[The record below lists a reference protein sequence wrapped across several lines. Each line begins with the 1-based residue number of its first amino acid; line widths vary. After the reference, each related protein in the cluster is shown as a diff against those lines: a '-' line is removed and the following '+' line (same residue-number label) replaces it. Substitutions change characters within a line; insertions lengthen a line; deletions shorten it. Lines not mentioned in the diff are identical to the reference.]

1 MAAKVQTIVSNIHNK
16 ENTVKTTTSR
26 LHLRTIICVLTIV
39 VIALPAMFFS
49 TITSSR
55 IAQADAQPVF
65 PDAHQDFLGGGSY
78 AALFGNDTNSLAP
91 GPTSPTGTGRPPR
104 VGPNVRVNDLQ
115 QPFPNGLFGR
125 SETTIASTDDGQFLV
140 AGWNDARGF
149 LRPPFGNILPG
160 PPGLSGYGFS
170 TDGGLTWTD
179 AGAPPVFNDIVTRGD
194 PWLDRGGL
202 DNATF
207 YYANLAVDDR
217 LPAGQVTLGVSV
229 HLGHFN
235 NGVLTWSDV
244 RLLQAPNYP
253 NDFYDKESITMAKDG
268 SGAGYVSVTNFKQL
282 CGIPAFGLGQI
293 EVWRTHDGG
302 DTWQGP
308 VIAGP
313 DLTNTSTC
321 DGSGVL
327 QQSSSV
333 GIGPNGEVYVTWQ
346 LGPTFDSSGTPSTG
360 ASIAV
365 ARSLDGGVTF
375 STPVVV
381 ANINSM
387 RQDPP
392 VGYNRNRLNDHPR
405 IAVATSGPHKGRVYV
420 VYYSAASPVGA
431 APVVPCPPGVSGTC
445 IGQNLVSSQVSVT
458 FSDDRGATWSTP
470 TPLASMVPATGVKRF
485 WPVVSVEPGGNV
497 DVVYYESQEQPTA
510 SNPTCIV
517 RVAGSGASS
526 VRRVGTANSLV
537 DAFWVQ
543 SLDGGSTF
551 SAPLKVSTATSNWC
565 TAATNI
571 RPNFGDYIGSAS
583 GGNHIF
589 PTWADGRN
597 GVPDTFYATI
607 LAGKS

>member
-1 MAAKVQTIVSNIHNK
+1 MAAKVHAIVSNIHDK
-16 ENTVKTTTSR
+16 ENTVKSIKSR
-26 LHLRTIICVLTIV
+26 WRPRTIICILTIAV
-39 VIALPAMFFS
+39 LALPAMFFS
-49 TITSSR
+49 SFASVRT
-55 IAQADAQPVF
+55 AYADSQPVF

-78 AALFGNDTNSLAP
+78 AALFGNNTDPLSP
-91 GPTSPTGTGRPPR
+91 GPSSPTGTGRPPR
-104 VGPNVRVNDLQ
+104 VGPNVRVNDPQL
-115 QPFPNGLFGR
+115 PFPKGLLGR

-149 LRPPFGNILPG
+149 LRPPFGNTLPG
-160 PPGLSGYGFS
+160 TPGLSGYGFS

-179 AGAPPVFNDIVTRGD
+179 AGAPPVINHIVTRGD

-217 LPAGQVTLGVSV
+217 LPGGQVTLGVSV
-229 HLGHFN
+229 HMGHFN

-268 SGAGYVSVTNFKQL
+268 SGAGYVSVTNFRQL
-282 CGIPAFGLGQI
+282 CGIPAFGFGQI

-302 DTWQGP
+302 NTWQGP
-308 VIAGP
+308 AIAGP

-346 LGPTFDSSGTPSTG
+346 LGPTFSPSGTPSTN
-360 ASIAV
+360 ASIVV

-420 VYYSAASPVGA
+420 VYYSADSPVTA
-431 APVVPCPPGVSGTC
+431 APIVPCPAGVSGTC

-470 TPLASMVPATGVKRF
+470 TPLAPAVPATGVKRF

-497 DVVYYESQEQPTA
+497 DVVYYESQEQPTT
-510 SNPTCIV
+510 SNPTCNV
-517 RVAGSGASS
+517 GVGGG

-537 DAFWVQ
+537 NTFWVQ

-565 TAATNI
+565 TTATNI

>member
-1 MAAKVQTIVSNIHNK
+1 MAAKVQTIISNIHDK
-16 ENTVKTTTSR
+16 ENTMKSTRSR

-49 TITSSR
+49 TITSSG
-55 IAQADAQPVF
+55 IAQADSQPVF

-125 SETTIASTDDGQFLV
+125 SETTIASTDDGQSLV

-149 LRPPFGNILPG
+149 LRPPFGNTLPG
-160 PPGLSGYGFS
+160 TPGLSGYGFS

-217 LPAGQVTLGVSV
+217 LPGSQVTLGVSV
-229 HLGHFN
+229 HMGHFN

-268 SGAGYVSVTNFKQL
+268 SGAGYVSVTNFRQL
-282 CGIPAFGLGQI
+282 CGIPAFGSGQI

-302 DTWQGP
+302 NTWQGP
-308 VIAGP
+308 AIAGP
-313 DLTNTSTC
+313 DQTNTSTC

-346 LGPTFDSSGTPSTG
+346 LGPTFDSSGTPSTN
-360 ASIAV
+360 ASIVV

-375 STPVVV
+375 SAPVIV

-387 RQDPP
+387 RRDPP

-431 APVVPCPPGVSGTC
+431 APVVSCPSGVGGTC

-458 FSDDRGATWSTP
+458 FSDDRGATWSAP
-470 TPLASMVPATGVKRF
+470 TPLAPAVPATGVKRF

-510 SNPTCIV
+510 SNLTCIIGV
-517 RVAGSGASS
+517 GGG

-537 DAFWVQ
+537 NTFWVQ

-551 SAPLKVSTATSNWC
+551 SGALKVSTATSNWC
-565 TAATNI
+565 TTATNI